1 MGLKRQQTYCLAAT
15 AQGQDEQTGASI
27 LSRPRIADH
36 GTFVSVIDLC
46 FFTRR
51 RADHGAGLGCLVSTQ
66 PTNKALH
73 RQIARSKAM
82 LGHQI
87 LPDGHGI
94 AARTQAELDG
104 FPEWFAG
111 RWRWSGF
118 FRGGTAQPYAKPG
131 DHLVGRFCGLAF
143 SFPRSPERFSGLVL
157 PFLAGDSAPD
167 PVITFLAGFAG
178 GRRPQAL
185 GGRTPMP
192 AAFR

>member
-131 DHLVGRFCGLAF
+131 DHLVGRFCR
-143 SFPRSPERFSGLVL
+143 RSPSPGSWRSHPNARGLQVGTGRFPAHAGLL
-157 PFLAGDSAPD
+157 LDAS
-167 PVITFLAGFAG
+167 
-178 GRRPQAL
+178 
-185 GGRTPMP
+185 
-192 AAFR
+192 